1 MLEQIDMTRK
11 MSKEEF
17 KKRMSILEPE
27 LARLQRRFQLFRGR
41 QRSWGYRL

>member
-27 LARLQRRFQLFRGR
+27 TGSPAAGM
-41 QRSWGYRL
+41 